1 MTELKADKVFI
12 SYAWSSQ
19 EHEEWVN
26 ELATR
31 LEEGAGVEVVYDKW
45 DAVEGQNLNAFMQ
58 RSVNDPSITKV
69 LVICDET
76 YKQKADEFQGGV
88 GTETVIISNE
98 VYKNVKQ
105 TKFVPIIAQ
114 RGPNGEEYVPTYLS
128 GTKYIDMSFAQNYEE
143 GFEKLLRNL
152 YGKPEFVRP
161 KRGTPPSFLL
171 RDEKKTSS
179 DSRRALSRFAYD
191 VERKPKNIEIYFN
204 DFVETFKNDMK
215 QYAITPSDYN
225 ELAPLMFECLH
236 DTMELRDMFI
246 EFLET
251 YIKEAEVVNTLLIIE
266 FFESIYPLI
275 YTRLGSVTSNYF
287 DAQFDHMKVF
297 VVELMIYTIAL
308 LYKFRQYDAIYEIVT
323 NHYFVKEE
331 VDRELDGSIGIF
343 HKYPELIEKTNLPS
357 TGQKYISNTG
367 RLIIDRA
374 NYVGI
379 SSEDLVQAD
388 FLIYLLSFAHGKS
401 EDYFAWYPATS
412 PYFTVPRIQF
422 ITRIKSKRFFETVKV
437 MFPVKDAEEMKVL
450 IAEFNKYLTQKLEKG
465 SKIQYNLSLNP
476 GEIAKY

>member
-19 EHEEWVN
+19 EHEEWVT

-58 RSVNDPSITKV
+58 RSVNDSSITKV

-114 RGPNGEEYVPTYLS
+114 RGPNGEEHVPTYLS
-128 GTKYIDMSFAQNYEE
+128 GTKYIDMSSAQKYEE

-152 YGKPEFVRP
+152 YGKPEFARP

-204 DFVETFKNDMK
+204 DFVEKFKNDMR
-215 QYAITPSDYN
+215 QYAITSSDYN
-225 ELAPLMFECLH
+225 ELAPLIFERLH
-236 DTMELRDMFI
+236 DTMELRDIFI

-251 YIKEAEVVNTLLIIE
+251 YIKEAEVVDTSQIIE

-275 YTRLGSVTSNYF
+275 YTRAGSVTS

-297 VVELMIYTIAL
+297 VVELMIYTIAQ
-308 LYKFRQYDAIYEIVT
+308 LYKFRQYGAIYEIVT
-323 NHYFVKEE
+323 NHYLVKDE
-331 VDRELDGSIGIF
+331 VNRNLDGPIGIF
-343 HKYPELIEKTNLPS
+343 YKYPELIEKNDLPS
-357 TGQKYISNTG
+357 SGQKFISNTG
-367 RLIIDRA
+367 RLIMDRA

-388 FLIYLLSFAHGKS
+388 FLIYLLSFAHGKL
-401 EDYFAWYPATS
+401 EDYFAWYPVTS
-412 PYFTVPRIQF
+412 PYFTSPRIQF

-450 IAEFNKYLTQKLEKG
+450 IANFNIYLTQKLAKG
-465 SKIQYNLSLNP
+465 SRIHYNLSLNP
-476 GEIAKY
+476 DEIAKY